1 MFSVAICD
9 NEAVICSS
17 LEKTILEYE
26 QIKYGKTKSNI
37 EMFYDGNKLIE
48 YITQGN
54 RFDLIFLDIE
64 MNGING
70 VEVGKYIRKQMND
83 YITQIVY
90 ISGKQQYA
98 MELFQNQPLNFLLKP
113 IDENEVI
120 NYLEVARRRLDH
132 NGCFFE
138 FMENREYYRIP
149 CRDILYFEVQ
159 ERKIRIITTSGI
171 YYTYKKLNNV
181 KEIVGKIASRDI
193 ENCDFISVHK
203 SYYLNFIQV
212 ISYSYE
218 EMKMSNGDIV
228 PISRSNRKNIRDYVL
243 NRRNK
248 NE

>member
-113 IDENEVI
+113 IDEKRVI
-120 NYLEVARRRLDH
+120 ECLNLAIEKAEISNV
-132 NGCFFE
+132 FFE
-138 FMENREYYRIP
+138 YSIQREHYRVLLKNIIYLQS
-149 CRDILYFEVQ
+149 DNK
-159 ERKIRIITTSGI
+159 KIRMMLNDSEVEFKGKLSD
-171 YYTYKKLNNV
+171 YSALLLNNNFLQ
-181 KEIVGKIASRDI
+181 I
-193 ENCDFISVHK
+193 HK
-203 SYYLNFIQV
+203 SYFVNYQYV
-212 ISYSYE
+212 ARMRYE
-218 EMKMSNGDIV
+218 SVTLSNGTV
-228 PISRSNRKNIRDYVL
+228 LPISQQYRKEVREML
-243 NRRNK
+243 MNK
-248 NE
+248 RKREMGNVSF